1 MSILCFG
8 KMGVK
13 FDQDWTT
20 TFVTISD
27 VSFHRPVHM
36 SDSARQRPATAG
48 PIGSPAWSSRQASS
62 QDGFRFPPGLS
73 INEKREMISKRR
85 VAATEGM
92 WRHERVARERG
103 PARRRRIQYS
113 GRVRAWRVGKKES

>member
-1 MSILCFG
+1 MVSESCALS

-36 SDSARQRPATAG
+36 SDSARQRPATAL
-48 PIGSPAWSSRQASS
+48 IGTS
-62 QDGFRFPPGLS
+62 
-73 INEKREMISKRR
+73 
-85 VAATEGM
+85 
-92 WRHERVARERG
+92 
-103 PARRRRIQYS
+103 
-113 GRVRAWRVGKKES
+113 AWRASEVRRGGDVYSTVGGCVHGA